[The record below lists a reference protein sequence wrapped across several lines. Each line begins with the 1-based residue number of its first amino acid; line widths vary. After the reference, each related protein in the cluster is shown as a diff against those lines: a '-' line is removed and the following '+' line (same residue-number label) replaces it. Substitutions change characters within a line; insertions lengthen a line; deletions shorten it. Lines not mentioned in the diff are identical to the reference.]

1 MAVNFT
7 TPQGDT
13 FTRTFVIKDSNNN
26 PIDLT
31 DYNFRSQLRDS
42 QDGLVADII
51 VTKIDIN
58 TVSIKL
64 TANSTQSIPVGIYN
78 YDVEMFTSSDELVVK
93 IFNGTFEIT
102 KEYTKWVIQ

>member
-13 FTRTFVIKDSNNN
+13 FTRTFVIKDSNGT

-42 QDGLVADII
+42 EDGLVADII
-51 VTKIDIN
+51 VAKLDIN
-58 TVSIKL
+58 TVSIKI
-64 TANSTQSIPVGIYN
+64 TSNSTQSISIGIYN
-78 YDVEMFTSSDELVVK
+78 YDVEMFTSYDEYVVK

-102 KEYTKWVIQ
+102 K